1 MTTRKRNDIINPSS
15 EGSKEDEQE
24 ERNHAA
30 AVSGSPQD
38 ARRLGRGQTRHQGHP
53 QQEEEPQDQVQG
65 KGVGRMTVFE
75 QLECEMLQ
83 QKVAI
88 WRILSDMNTQD
99 MIDRI
104 IHSKNKPGTNPNKGK
119 KKIQMRKI

>member
-1 MTTRKRNDIINPSS
+1 MKG
-15 EGSKEDEQE
+15 EKENEQE

-30 AVSGSPQD
+30 AVPSSPQD

-53 QQEEEPQDQVQG
+53 QQEEEPQSQAQR
-65 KGVGRMTVFE
+65 KGVGRMTIFE

-104 IHSKNKPGTNPNKGK
+104 IHSKNKPRTNPNKGK